1 MNLKNFKQTMIKKA
15 IKKNGIWENFGQ
27 KEIRQLKDKYHY
39 NNYANQWKPEEYKIK
54 LAIQELDDWASHFDL
69 SQLDNRKEG
78 ELQ

>member
-1 MNLKNFKQTMIKKA
+1 MIKKA

-39 NNYANQWKPEEYKIK
+39 NNYANQWNPEEYKIK

>member
-1 MNLKNFKQTMIKKA
+1 MIKKA

-69 SQLDNRKEG
+69 SQLDNPKEG
-78 ELQ
+78 EL